1 MQACT
6 KITMGSGHLVLG
18 NAGKTQLQL
27 MRRRKGRVCVGE
39 QCFVFILSSLSHLIL
54 PCFHLSFK
62 TALHNLQ
69 LFDKAILGISSTLHM

>member
-27 MRRRKGRVCVGE
+27 RRRRKGRVCLGE
-39 QCFVFILSSLSHLIL
+39 QCFVFILSSFDPALLS
-54 PCFHLSFK
+54 SF
-62 TALHNLQ
+62 L
-69 LFDKAILGISSTLHM
+69 